1 MKNQASF
8 LLSPYRYSAE
18 HEAAMQRYYVI
29 MHEGQ
34 KMGSDPVEIE
44 SKLIPIMREGVDVIK
59 MIFFKQVK
67 EYLLAN
73 DPAGDIAYCGRLA
86 GSVINALFGT
96 GNPAEP
102 FASFAEAN
110 RNRIDRELENI
121 PLAFEEMRI
130 PLSDS
135 LRVQF
140 LCDSMEGFDSS
151 AILLH
156 DRPVPLPKNFLELV
170 RRLGK
175 GHNLLIENLMPPG
188 EA

>member
-1 MKNQASF
+1 MDSE
-8 LLSPYRYSAE
+8 PAE
-18 HEAAMQRYYVI
+18 L
-29 MHEGQ
+29 
-34 KMGSDPVEIE
+34 E
-44 SKLIPIMREGVDVIK
+44 SKLIPIMREGVDVIR

-73 DPAGDIAYCGRLA
+73 NPDGDIAYCGRLA

-96 GNPAEP
+96 ENPAEP
-102 FASFAEAN
+102 FATFAQAN

-140 LCDSMEGFDSS
+140 LCDSMEGIDSS
-151 AILLH
+151 AILVQADELGILLH

-175 GHNLLIENLMPPG
+175 SHNLLIENLMPPG

>member
-1 MKNQASF
+1 MDSE
-8 LLSPYRYSAE
+8 PAE
-18 HEAAMQRYYVI
+18 L
-29 MHEGQ
+29 
-34 KMGSDPVEIE
+34 E
-44 SKLIPIMREGVDVIK
+44 SKLIPIMREGVNVIR
-59 MIFFKQVK
+59 MIFFKQLK

-73 DPAGDIAYCGRLA
+73 NPDGDIAYCGRLA

-96 GNPAEP
+96 ENPEEP
-102 FASFAEAN
+102 FASFAKEN
-110 RNRIDRELENI
+110 QDYIVEELNNI
-121 PLAFEEMRI
+121 PTTFTEMSI

-140 LCDSMEGFDSS
+140 LCDSMEGIDSS
-151 AILLH
+151 AILVRADELGILLH

-175 GHNLLIENLMPPG
+175 SHNLLIENLMPPG

>member
-1 MKNQASF
+1 
-8 LLSPYRYSAE
+8 
-18 HEAAMQRYYVI
+18 
-29 MHEGQ
+29 
-34 KMGSDPVEIE
+34 MGSEPVEME

-140 LCDSMEGFDSS
+140 LCDSMEGLDSS
-151 AILLH
+151 AILVQADKLGILLH

-175 GHNLLIENLMPPG
+175 SHNLLIENLMPPG

>member
-1 MKNQASF
+1 
-8 LLSPYRYSAE
+8 
-18 HEAAMQRYYVI
+18 
-29 MHEGQ
+29 
-34 KMGSDPVEIE
+34 
-44 SKLIPIMREGVDVIK
+44 
-59 MIFFKQVK
+59 
-67 EYLLAN
+67 
-73 DPAGDIAYCGRLA
+73 
-86 GSVINALFGT
+86 
-96 GNPAEP
+96 
-102 FASFAEAN
+102 
-110 RNRIDRELENI
+110 
-121 PLAFEEMRI
+121 MRI

-151 AILLH
+151 AILVQADKLGILLH

>member
-1 MKNQASF
+1 
-8 LLSPYRYSAE
+8 
-18 HEAAMQRYYVI
+18 
-29 MHEGQ
+29 
-34 KMGSDPVEIE
+34 MGSEPVEME
-44 SKLIPIMREGVDVIK
+44 SKLIPIMREGIDVIK

-140 LCDSMEGFDSS
+140 LCDSMEGLDSS
-151 AILLH
+151 AILVQADKLGILLH

>member
-1 MKNQASF
+1 
-8 LLSPYRYSAE
+8 
-18 HEAAMQRYYVI
+18 
-29 MHEGQ
+29 
-34 KMGSDPVEIE
+34 MGSEPVEME
-44 SKLIPIMREGVDVIK
+44 SKLIPIMREGIDVIK

-73 DPAGDIAYCGRLA
+73 DPAGDIAYCSRLA

-96 GNPAEP
+96 ENPAEP

-110 RNRIDRELENI
+110 RDRIDRELENI

-140 LCDSMEGFDSS
+140 LCDSMEDIDSS
-151 AILLH
+151 AILVRADKLGILLH

-175 GHNLLIENLMPPG
+175 SHNLLIENLMPPG
-188 EA
+188 KA

>member
-1 MKNQASF
+1 M
-8 LLSPYRYSAE
+8 
-18 HEAAMQRYYVI
+18 
-29 MHEGQ
+29 
-34 KMGSDPVEIE
+34 E
-44 SKLIPIMREGVDVIK
+44 SKLIPIMREGIDVIK

-73 DPAGDIAYCGRLA
+73 DPAGDIAYCSRLA

-96 GNPAEP
+96 ENPAEP

-110 RNRIDRELENI
+110 RDRIDRELGNI

-140 LCDSMEGFDSS
+140 LCDSMEGIDSS
-151 AILLH
+151 AILIRADELGILHH

-175 GHNLLIENLMPPG
+175 SHNLLIENLMPPG

>member
-1 MKNQASF
+1 
-8 LLSPYRYSAE
+8 
-18 HEAAMQRYYVI
+18 
-29 MHEGQ
+29 MHEERN
-34 KMGSDPVEIE
+34 MDSEPAELE
-44 SKLIPIMREGVDVIK
+44 SKLIPIMREGVDVIR

-73 DPAGDIAYCGRLA
+73 NPAGDIAYCGRLA
-86 GSVINALFGT
+86 GSIINALFGT
-96 GNPAEP
+96 ENPTEP
-102 FASFAEAN
+102 FASFAQAN
-110 RNRIDRELENI
+110 RDRIDRELENI

-140 LCDSMEGFDSS
+140 LCDSMEGIDSS
-151 AILLH
+151 AILVQADELGILLH

-175 GHNLLIENLMPPG
+175 SHNLLIENLMPPG

>member
-1 MKNQASF
+1 
-8 LLSPYRYSAE
+8 
-18 HEAAMQRYYVI
+18 
-29 MHEGQ
+29 
-34 KMGSDPVEIE
+34 MGSEPVEME

-96 GNPAEP
+96 ENPAEP

-140 LCDSMEGFDSS
+140 LCDSMEGLDSS
-151 AILLH
+151 AILVQADKLGILLH

>member
-1 MKNQASF
+1 
-8 LLSPYRYSAE
+8 
-18 HEAAMQRYYVI
+18 
-29 MHEGQ
+29 
-34 KMGSDPVEIE
+34 MGSEPIEME

-96 GNPAEP
+96 ENPAEP

-110 RNRIDRELENI
+110 RDRIDRELENI

-140 LCDSMEGFDSS
+140 LCDSMEDIDSS
-151 AILLH
+151 AILVRADKLGILLH

-175 GHNLLIENLMPPG
+175 SHNLLIENLMPPG